1 MSQIYTAVV
10 KRDREWWICW
20 VEEVLSEALVIG
32 AGYEEFALLLKALA
46 AGNNHCRNKLPS
58 Y

>member
-10 KRDREWWICW
+10 KRDREWWIGW
-20 VEEVLSEALVIG
+20 VEETLSEALVIG
-32 AGYEEFALLLKALA
+32 AGYEEIAPLLKSLA
-46 AGNNHCRNKLPS
+46 TGNKNCRNELPS